1 MEKIIGTKNGLT
13 MLISLLLLMLAD
25 IVGMITAAIMF
36 EDKVIGGTVFG
47 IVLTILVL
55 MFITICIMFGGLKLL
70 SPNDAYV
77 LTLFGDYYGTL
88 KGPGYFFVNP
98 FCTANKPTPESSAVN
113 FTKTGDTTQVNASTF
128 GLNKKISLKAL
139 TLNNEKLKI
148 NDLQGNPVIVGIVVI
163 WRVVDTYKAIFD
175 VDNYSEFLSIQ
186 SDSVLRNIVKQY
198 PYDSA
203 EVKCLRDDSMEIADE
218 LKIALQD
225 KVNVA
230 GLEII
235 DTRITHLAYSEEIAS
250 AMLQRQQA
258 KAIVDARSTIVE
270 GAVGMVQLA
279 LENLKSSGVVELDEE
294 RKATMVSNLLVVLC
308 ANKEATPVVNSGSLY

>member
-25 IVGMITAAIMF
+25 IVGMITAAIMY
-36 EDKVIGGTVFG
+36 EDKAISGIVFG
-47 IVLTILVL
+47 IILTVLVL
-55 MFITICIMFGGLKLL
+55 MCIAITIMFGGLRLL
-70 SPNDAYV
+70 APNDAYV

-98 FCTANKPTPESSAVN
+98 FCSANKPAPESSAVN
-113 FTKTGDTTQVNASTF
+113 FTKTGDTTQTNINTF

-148 NDLQGNPVIVGIVVI
+148 NDLQGNPVIVGIVVV

-218 LKIALQD
+218 LKIELQD

>member
-1 MEKIIGTKNGLT
+1 
-13 MLISLLLLMLAD
+13 
-25 IVGMITAAIMF
+25 
-36 EDKVIGGTVFG
+36 
-47 IVLTILVL
+47 
-55 MFITICIMFGGLKLL
+55 MFIAIFIMFGGLRLL
-70 SPNDAYV
+70 APNEAYV

-98 FCTANKPTPESSAVN
+98 FCSANKPAPESSSVN
-113 FTKTGDTTQVNASTF
+113 FTKTGDTTQVNANTF
-128 GLNKKISLKAL
+128 GMNKKISLKAL

-163 WRVVDTYKAIFD
+163 WKVVDTYKAIFD

-225 KVNVA
+225 KVDVA

-270 GAVGMVQLA
+270 GAVGMVQMA
-279 LENLKSSGVVELDEE
+279 LDSLKSNDVVDLDEE